1 MFSWC
6 HNRLEITGK
15 SVRLDVMQP
24 WITGTEKP
32 LYRHAI
38 RQAIKLFL
46 AGCAGILKPVRA
58 VEYAPYPMLTA
69 SGTGAQTSSNQAF
82 QHFIELLEQDAWLD
96 SRTLSRMEKIWLQS
110 GIDALK
116 WEAIP
121 FSARQ
126 IMAHLMAVH
135 YADWFGVAGA
145 GGPFDPQERWEWL
158 SIMPEA
164 TCPCDM
170 LMVMPSRLATELNG
184 ENGLFTGLCT
194 TSELYMQLF
203 GMEFPAGHQASWSRD
218 EVGSLTLSFASPWY
232 PPSGEVMGEMSQLF
246 DCEIRHYWISP
257 DAGTS
262 GYNCFDRGDHVDS
275 GPYLAEDLRQSA
287 SGDGARMCLVTPET
301 AVVPAVTAAHYGS
314 IRT

>member
-15 SVRLDVMQP
+15 SVCLDVMQS
-24 WITGTEKP
+24 WIAGTEKP

-46 AGCAGILKPVRA
+46 AGCAGILKPIRD

-69 SGTGAQTSSNQAF
+69 SGIGSPTSPNQAF
-82 QHFIELLEQDAWLD
+82 QYFIELLEQDAWLD
-96 SRTLSRMEKIWLQS
+96 TQTLSRLEKIWLQS
-110 GIDALK
+110 GIDTLK

-121 FSARQ
+121 FPARQ
-126 IMAHLMAVH
+126 IMAQLMTVH

-145 GGPFDPQERWEWL
+145 GGQFDPKACWESL
-158 SIMPEA
+158 SLMPET
-164 TCPCDM
+164 TCYCDM
-170 LMVMPSRLATELNG
+170 LMVMPSRLTTEING
-184 ENGLFTGLCT
+184 ESGLLTGVST

-218 EVGSLTLSFASPWY
+218 DVGALTLNLSSPWY
-232 PPSGEVMGEMSQLF
+232 PPSGEVMGQMSQLF

-257 DAGTS
+257 EAGTS

-275 GPYLAEDLRQSA
+275 GPYPVGERQQTAPVDSN
-287 SGDGARMCLVTPET
+287 RMYLVTPET
-301 AVVPAVTAAHYGS
+301 ADVATGAVHYAS
-314 IRT
+314 IRA